1 MTIVFR
7 ELLHPSSKFTVVQG
21 KSSYEQNFDTF
32 AQVLNG
38 LDGSITLHQ
47 NTLHHIIRHDKIT
60 YKKQILQRYL
70 YI

>member
-7 ELLHPSSKFTVVQG
+7 ELLHPSSKFTVVKG

-47 NTLHHIIRHDKIT
+47 NSR
-60 YKKQILQRYL
+60 
-70 YI
+70 

>member
-7 ELLHPSSKFTVVQG
+7 ELLHPLSKFTVVKR

-32 AQVLNG
+32 AQALNG

-47 NTLHHIIRHDKIT
+47 NSR
-60 YKKQILQRYL
+60 
-70 YI
+70 